1 MPSLFVIKADLKN
14 PQEWYDQKFEN
25 TVPWEYDETQAA
37 YRSGSVYLSER
48 RGCTA
53 FEDLSESVFYGW
65 PTENWKR
72 LADAGDLLYGFY
84 NEDAIEA
91 EFIHIRDGACVREYR
106 AYGGEI
112 EIDEGTFP
120 AFEDW
125 ADVCAYIDETLL

>member
-1 MPSLFVIKADLKN
+1 MIRSLKIPSRG
-14 PQEWYDQKFEN
+14 N
-25 TVPWEYDETQAA
+25 TTKPRQPIVPGAFISRNA
-37 YRSGSVYLSER
+37 GAVRRLRIYRSPYFTAGPR
-48 RGCTA
+48 RT
-53 FEDLSESVFYGW
+53 
-65 PTENWKR
+65 WKR

-125 ADVCAYIDETLL
+125 ADVCAYIDKTLL